1 MRRRKYP
8 DMGQTMYRSV
18 SGASAILE
26 SVWCMP
32 EKTSIDID
40 ERMSIIGSDGFVH
53 IQDTFPNFGI
63 CNADGFRSPCTA
75 YSPEMNGVLGG
86 ALCEEFLYF
95 VRCINDGRR
104 PDIIT
109 PKESMAAGR
118 TTLVAEELAATGK
131 VVMLE

>member
-1 MRRRKYP
+1 
-8 DMGQTMYRSV
+8 MYRSV

-53 IQDTFPNFGI
+53 IQDTFPNFDI
-63 CNADGFRSPCTA
+63 CNAEGFRSPCTA

-86 ALCEEFLYF
+86 APRWWLKNWPP
-95 VRCINDGRR
+95 RARW
-104 PDIIT
+104 
-109 PKESMAAGR
+109 
-118 TTLVAEELAATGK
+118 
-131 VVMLE
+131 